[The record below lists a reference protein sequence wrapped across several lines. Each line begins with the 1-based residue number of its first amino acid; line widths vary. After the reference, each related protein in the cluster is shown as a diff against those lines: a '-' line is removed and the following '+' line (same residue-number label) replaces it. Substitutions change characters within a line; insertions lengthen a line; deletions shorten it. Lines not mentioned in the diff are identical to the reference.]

1 MDQETVGMPLTNLS
15 SAQKAPAASPET
27 LVDLL
32 EHACETYRKSDAL
45 QVKRNGVYEPI
56 SSEELRESVQQAGAG
71 LAKLG
76 VRKGD
81 RIALLSE
88 NRPEWAISDQGILS
102 IGAIN
107 VPFYATLPATQI
119 AELLLDSEASAI
131 IVSSQLQLEK
141 VLSIA
146 SRVSSLRQI
155 VVMDP
160 VRGAPQETIRFS
172 TLREI
177 GRAALQENR
186 AAFEAMR
193 QNVGAGDVASIIYT
207 SGTTGVPK
215 GVMLTHRN
223 IVTNVIDSA
232 EAFDLSASD
241 VSLSFLPLCHI
252 FQRMVDYL
260 MLYQGVSIA
269 YAESFE
275 TVPQNMQEVHPTV
288 VSSVPRFFEKMHA
301 RIDEAMRAGPAQKQ
315 KLIAWALAVGKDYSR
330 MVIGKE
336 KVSSILKLKHAV
348 ADRLVFSKLRAKLG
362 GRLRFFISGG
372 APLDKELADF
382 FFSVGVMILEGYGLT
397 ETSPVIAVNRRHS
410 FKLGTVGQALRQVE
424 VKIAEDGE
432 ILTRGPAVML
442 GYYKREAETREVM
455 AGGWFHTGDIG
466 SLDNDG
472 FLKITDRK
480 KDLIVTAS
488 GKNVAPQKIE
498 GLLKTNPY
506 FLNVVAVGDKRPFI
520 SALVVPN
527 ADRLK
532 AQADFMGLN
541 SGNYPDLLR
550 SAPLK
555 GFLLAQIQASTR
567 DLAPFEQVRR
577 IQLLEHD
584 FAIAAGELTPT
595 MKIRRRFV
603 ETKYKDLIDQMYAG

>member
-1 MDQETVGMPLTNLS
+1 MPLTNLS
-15 SAQKAPAASPET
+15 SVQKAPAASLET

-32 EHACETYRKSDAL
+32 EHACETYRKPDAL
-45 QVKRNGVYEPI
+45 QVKRGGVYQPI
-56 SSEELRESVQQAGAG
+56 SSEELRDSVQQVGAG

-107 VPFYATLPATQI
+107 VPFYVTLPAGQI

-146 SRVSSLRQI
+146 PEIPSLRQI
-155 VVMDP
+155 VVMDA
-160 VRGAPQETIRFS
+160 VSVAPQKAMRFS

-177 GRAALQENR
+177 GQAVLQENR

-193 QNVGAGDVASIIYT
+193 QKVDAGDVASIIYT

-223 IVTNVIDSA
+223 IVTNVLDSA
-232 EAFDLSASD
+232 EAFDLSDSD
-241 VSLSFLPLCHI
+241 VALSFLPLCHI
-252 FQRMVDYL
+252 FQRTVDYL
-260 MLYQGVSIA
+260 MLHRGVSIA
-269 YAESFE
+269 YAENFE
-275 TVPQNMQEVHPTV
+275 TVPQNMQEVRPTV
-288 VSSVPRFFEKMHA
+288 VSSVPRFFEKMYA
-301 RIDEAMRAGPAQKQ
+301 RINEAMRSSPPKKQ
-315 KLIAWALAVGKDYSR
+315 KLMAWALGVGKDYGR
-330 MVIGKE
+330 RVLK
-336 KVSSILKLKHAV
+336 KVHVSSVLKLKHAV

-397 ETSPVIAVNRRHS
+397 ETSPVIAVNRRDS
-410 FKLGTVGQALRQVE
+410 FKLGTVGQALRHVE

-466 SLDNDG
+466 SLDAEG

-498 GLLKTNPY
+498 GMLKTNPY
-506 FLNVVAVGDKRPFI
+506 VVNIVAIGDKRPFI

-527 ADRLK
+527 ADKLK

-541 SGNYPDLLR
+541 SRSYSDLLHLP
-550 SAPLK
+550 AVK
-555 GFLLAQIQASTR
+555 EFLLAQIQSSTP
-567 DLAPFEQVRR
+567 DLAPFEQVKR
-577 IQLLEHD
+577 IQLLEND
-584 FAIAAGELTPT
+584 FTIAAGELTPT

-603 ETKYKDLIDQMYAG
+603 EAKYKDVIDQMYAN

>member
-1 MDQETVGMPLTNLS
+1 MNLS
-15 SAQKAPAASPET
+15 PAPKAPAASLET

-32 EHACETYRKSDAL
+32 EHACATYRKPNAL
-45 QVKRNGVYEPI
+45 QVKRNGMYQPI
-56 SSEELRESVQQAGAG
+56 SSEELLGSVQQVGAG

-81 RIALLSE
+81 RVALLSE

-107 VPFYATLPATQI
+107 VPFYATLPAAQI
-119 AELLLDSEASAI
+119 ADLLLDSETCAI
-131 IVSSQLQLEK
+131 IVSTQLQLEK

-146 SRVSSLRQI
+146 SRIPSLRQI
-155 VVMDP
+155 VVMDA
-160 VRGAPQETIRFS
+160 VSGAPPQAMRFAA
-172 TLREI
+172 LQEI
-177 GRAALQENR
+177 GQAALQENR

-193 QNVGAGDVASIIYT
+193 EQVHADDVASIIYT
-207 SGTTGVPK
+207 SGTTGIPK

-223 IVTNVIDSA
+223 IVTNVLDSA
-232 EAFDLSASD
+232 EAFDVSVSD
-241 VSLSFLPLCHI
+241 VALSFLPLCHI
-252 FQRMVDYL
+252 FQRTVDYL
-260 MLYQGVSIA
+260 MLHRGVSIA
-269 YAESFE
+269 YAENFE
-275 TVPQNMQEVHPTV
+275 TVPQNMQEVRPTV
-288 VSSVPRFFEKMHA
+288 VSSVPRFFEKMYA
-301 RIDEAMRAGPAQKQ
+301 RINEAMRSSPPKKQ
-315 KLIAWALAVGKDYSR
+315 KLMVWALAVGKDYSR
-330 MVIGKE
+330 RVLNKE
-336 KVSSILKLKHAV
+336 PVSGVLKLKHAV

-410 FKLGTVGQALRQVE
+410 FKLGTVGQALRHVE

-442 GYYKREAETREVM
+442 GYYKRDAETREVM

-466 SLDNDG
+466 SLDAEG

-498 GLLKTNPY
+498 GMLKTNPY
-506 FLNVVAVGDKRPFI
+506 FVNVVAVGDKRPFI

-527 ADRLK
+527 ADKVK
-532 AQADFMGLN
+532 AQAASMGLA
-541 SGNYPDLLR
+541 SGSYTDLLR
-550 SAPLK
+550 AAAVK
-555 GFLLAQIQASTR
+555 EFLLAQIQSSTR
-567 DLAPFEQVRR
+567 DLAPFERVRR
-577 IQLLEHD
+577 IELLEND
-584 FAIAAGELTPT
+584 FTIAAGELTPT

-603 ETKYKDLIDQMYAG
+603 EAKYKDLIDEIYAN

>member
-1 MDQETVGMPLTNLS
+1 LTNLS
-15 SAQKAPAASPET
+15 SAQKAPAASLET

-32 EHACETYRKSDAL
+32 EHACETYRKPDAL
-45 QVKRNGVYEPI
+45 QVRRNGVYQPI
-56 SSEELRESVQQAGAG
+56 SSEELRESVQQVGAG

-107 VPFYATLPATQI
+107 VPFYATLPAGQI
-119 AELLLDSEASAI
+119 AELLLDSETCAI
-131 IVSSQLQLEK
+131 IVSTQLQLEK

-146 SRVSSLRQI
+146 PGIPSLRQI
-155 VVMDP
+155 VVMDAE
-160 VRGAPQETIRFS
+160 RIAPQQAMPFS
-172 TLREI
+172 TLLET
-177 GRAALQENR
+177 GRAALQENQ
-186 AAFEAMR
+186 AAFEALRR
-193 QNVGAGDVASIIYT
+193 QVHAGDVASIIYT

-223 IVTNVIDSA
+223 IVTNVLDTA
-232 EAFDLSASD
+232 EAFDLSVSD
-241 VSLSFLPLCHI
+241 VTLSFLPLCHI
-252 FQRMVDYL
+252 FQRTVDYL

-269 YAESFE
+269 YAENFE
-275 TVPQNMQEVHPTV
+275 TVPKNMQEVRPTV
-288 VSSVPRFFEKMHA
+288 VSSVPRFFEKMYA
-301 RIDEAMRAGPAQKQ
+301 RINEAMRSSPPKKQ
-315 KLIAWALAVGKDYSR
+315 KLMAWALAAGKDYSR
-330 MVIGKE
+330 RVINKE
-336 KVSSILKLKHAV
+336 AVPGLLKLKHAL
-348 ADRLVFSKLRAKLG
+348 AERLVFSKLREKLG

-410 FKLGTVGQALRQVE
+410 FKLGTVGQALRHVE

-466 SLDNDG
+466 SLDEDG

-498 GLLKTNPY
+498 GMLKTNPY
-506 FLNVVAVGDKRPFI
+506 FVNVVAIGDKRPFI

-527 ADRLK
+527 ADKVK
-532 AQADFMGLN
+532 AQADSMGLN
-541 SGNYPDLLR
+541 SGSYTDLLR
-550 SAPLK
+550 SAPVK
-555 GFLLAQIQASTR
+555 EFLLAQIQSSTP
-567 DLAPFEQVRR
+567 DLAPFEQVKR
-577 IQLLEHD
+577 IQLLEND
-584 FAIAAGELTPT
+584 FTIAASELTPT

-603 ETKYKDLIDQMYAG
+603 EAKYKDLIDEIYAN

>member
-1 MDQETVGMPLTNLS
+1 MPLTNLS
-15 SAQKAPAASPET
+15 SAQKEPAASLET

-32 EHACETYRKSDAL
+32 EHACATYRKPNAL

-88 NRPEWAISDQGILS
+88 NRPEWAIADQGILS

-107 VPFYATLPATQI
+107 VPFYVTLPAAQI
-119 AELLLDSEASAI
+119 AELLFDSEASAI
-131 IVSSQLQLEK
+131 IVSTQLQLEK

-146 SRVSSLRQI
+146 SRIPTLRQI
-155 VVMDP
+155 VVMDA
-160 VRGAPQETIRFS
+160 VSGAPQETVRFS
-172 TLREI
+172 TLLEI

-223 IVTNVIDSA
+223 IVTNVLDSA

-241 VSLSFLPLCHI
+241 VTLSFLPLCHI

-260 MLYQGVSIA
+260 MLYHGVSIA

-288 VSSVPRFFEKMHA
+288 VSSVPRFFEKMYA
-301 RIDEAMRAGPAQKQ
+301 RINEAMRSSPPQKQ
-315 KLIAWALAVGKDYSR
+315 KLMAWALAVGKDYSR
-330 MVIGKE
+330 RVIDKE
-336 KVSSILKLKHAV
+336 PVSSVLKLKHAV

-382 FFSVGVMILEGYGLT
+382 FFSVGVTILEGYGLT

-466 SLDNDG
+466 SLDKDG

-506 FLNVVAVGDKRPFI
+506 FVNVVAVGDKRPFI

-541 SGNYPDLLR
+541 SGTYPDLLR
-550 SAPLK
+550 LAPLK
-555 GFLLAQIQASTR
+555 EFFLAQIQAATR
-567 DLAPFEQVRR
+567 DLAPFEQVKR

-584 FAIAAGELTPT
+584 FTIAAGELTPK
-595 MKIRRRFV
+595 MSVRRRFV
-603 ETKYKDLIDQMYAG
+603 ETKYKALIDQMYAG

>member
-1 MDQETVGMPLTNLS
+1 M
-15 SAQKAPAASPET
+15 ET

-32 EHACETYRKSDAL
+32 EHACETYRKPDAL
-45 QVKRNGVYEPI
+45 QVKRNGVYQPI
-56 SSEELRESVQQAGAG
+56 SSQELQESVQQAGAG
-71 LAKLG
+71 LAALG
-76 VRKGD
+76 LKKGD
-81 RIALLSE
+81 RVALLSE

-107 VPFYATLPATQI
+107 VPFYATLPAAQI

-131 IVSSQLQLEK
+131 IVSNQLQLEK

-146 SRVSSLRQI
+146 SRIPSLRQI
-155 VVMDP
+155 VVMDAE
-160 VRGAPQETIRFS
+160 RIAPQQAMPFS
-172 TLREI
+172 TLLET
-177 GRAALQENR
+177 GRAALQENQ
-186 AAFEAMR
+186 AAFEALRR
-193 QNVGAGDVASIIYT
+193 QVHAGDVASIIYT

-223 IVTNVIDSA
+223 IVTNVLDTA
-232 EAFDLSASD
+232 EAFDLSVSD
-241 VSLSFLPLCHI
+241 VTLSFLPLCHI
-252 FQRMVDYL
+252 FQRTVDYL

-269 YAESFE
+269 YAENFE
-275 TVPQNMQEVHPTV
+275 TVPKNMQEVRPTV
-288 VSSVPRFFEKMHA
+288 VSSVPRFFEKMYA
-301 RIDEAMRAGPAQKQ
+301 RINEAMRSSPPKKQ
-315 KLIAWALAVGKDYSR
+315 KLMAWALAAGKDYSR
-330 MVIGKE
+330 RVINKE
-336 KVSSILKLKHAV
+336 AVPGLLKLKHAL
-348 ADRLVFSKLRAKLG
+348 AERLVFSKLREKLG

-410 FKLGTVGQALRQVE
+410 FKLGTVGQALRHVE

-466 SLDNDG
+466 SLDEDG

-498 GLLKTNPY
+498 GMLKTNPY
-506 FLNVVAVGDKRPFI
+506 FVNVVAIGDKRPFI

-527 ADRLK
+527 ADKVK
-532 AQADFMGLN
+532 AQADSMGLN
-541 SGNYPDLLR
+541 SGSYTDLLR
-550 SAPLK
+550 SAPVK
-555 GFLLAQIQASTR
+555 EFLLAQIQSSTP
-567 DLAPFEQVRR
+567 DLAPFEQVKR
-577 IQLLEHD
+577 IQLLEND
-584 FAIAAGELTPT
+584 FTIAASELTPT

-603 ETKYKDLIDQMYAG
+603 EAKYKDLIDEIYAN